1 MIFFSP
7 YTNVWML
14 VYRIAVDDYDE
25 AHDLWRTVQR
35 CFTGMCKMSI
45 HVRSEKICYM
55 FLIILSTVQHWPHL
69 RKHNGERYAYS
80 SHSQAVLDCLRN
92 RSEWARLVDRG
103 PKVCHC
109 NCQLL
114 PFMLPLGKY
123 ILLYFFHFIRDSIC
137 WHDFLYRQMLE
148 GSDEGL
154 MLRLKVLNQ
163 GITKVRKRMRKV

>member
-1 MIFFSP
+1 
-7 YTNVWML
+7 
-14 VYRIAVDDYDE
+14 
-25 AHDLWRTVQR
+25 
-35 CFTGMCKMSI
+35 MSI

-55 FLIILSTVQHWPHL
+55 FLILLSTVQHWPHL

-123 ILLYFFHFIRDSIC
+123 IYYYISFISYVIQYVDMIFCTDKC
-137 WHDFLYRQMLE
+137 WKE
-148 GSDEGL
+148 A
-154 MLRLKVLNQ
+154 
-163 GITKVRKRMRKV
+163 TKV